1 MGGNDAG
8 SRVLYHLELMEGLL
22 LETIE
27 ERFAVVQ
34 VGGDEAVYKDRGEVG
49 GEGRVESFYVTE
61 MEVG

>member
-8 SRVLYHLELMEGLL
+8 SRVLYHLELL

-27 ERFAVVQ
+27 ERVAVVL
-34 VGGDEAVYKDRGEVG
+34 VGGDEAVYKDRGGVG